1 MNNNEKNQIS
11 NPNDDTTVLGGD
23 APTETFTAP
32 VNPGADGAW
41 VGAPAG
47 AGASS
52 ASAPPAA
59 NPQGSPLDSSTA
71 GAAIPGAASAQA
83 PVPAV
88 TQDAA
93 GVDAP
98 GSAPARSEQPV
109 SRKMGIASF
118 VIAIAGASVAFLAL
132 ILAIAGLVSGGHD
145 GRDGRGGRADW
156 SSDTTISQFEERE
169 TGGARGGRE
178 RIEMSEET
186 FTREGGRGDR
196 GMRSERLLEE
206 SVVEEGAQS

>member
-1 MNNNEKNQIS
+1 MNNNEKNQVS
-11 NPNDDTTVLGGD
+11 NPNDDTAVLGGD
-23 APTETFTAP
+23 TPTETFVAP
-32 VNPGADGAW
+32 ITPGAPDPH
-41 VGAPAG
+41 APAPQSTPG
-47 AGASS
+47 VADSK
-52 ASAPPAA
+52 AA
-59 NPQGSPLDSSTA
+59 ALESPV
-71 GAAIPGAASAQA
+71 SAQVR
-83 PVPAV
+83 P
-88 TQDAA
+88 
-93 GVDAP
+93 
-98 GSAPARSEQPV
+98 EQPV

>member
-1 MNNNEKNQIS
+1 MNNNEKNQVS
-11 NPNDDTTVLGGD
+11 NPNDDTAVLGGD
-23 APTETFTAP
+23 TPTETSVAP
-32 VNPGADGAW
+32 ITPGAPDPH
-41 VGAPAG
+41 APASQSTPG
-47 AGASS
+47 VADSK
-52 ASAPPAA
+52 AA
-59 NPQGSPLDSSTA
+59 ALESPV
-71 GAAIPGAASAQA
+71 SAQVR
-83 PVPAV
+83 P
-88 TQDAA
+88 
-93 GVDAP
+93 
-98 GSAPARSEQPV
+98 EQPV

-132 ILAIAGLVSGGHD
+132 IIAIAGLVSGGHD

-169 TGGARGGRE
+169 TGGARGARE